1 MHDWTII
8 ANPWPGIRIVECAEC
23 GSKARRIGRP
33 DTASVVDMNG
43 RAVAS
48 CQRMGHL
55 ALAVVAA

>member
-33 DTASVVDMNG
+33 DTASVVDMHG
-43 RAVAS
+43 RPVTP
-48 CQRMGHL
+48 CQRVRPL
-55 ALAVVAA
+55 ALAAVVA